1 MSRICFAE
9 IRSMLKKRKIYE
21 CLPVPAAVILFMVSL
36 VIGVVSVKAATV
48 VLRPGM
54 LPSRV
59 KLWQKELPSDIR
71 LEGETLAIDLVSLR
85 DLPGSVK
92 ILDMSALEIKGTT
105 LENSSYMGRSCFS
118 DGEVPPFA
126 LFATEVEEVLL
137 PSGVTAIGEGAFAE
151 TPLRKIVFPASL
163 VSMGARTFYLCDM
176 LEEADLSLSSVTAVP
191 EQCFYGCASLRNVI
205 LPPCVASLGKESL
218 MKSGVRKLDLSGVR
232 ETGDYACALME
243 SLEEVTLC
251 AGIRLGEGAFF
262 GDGGLGIM
270 AGMPSGSAPLSL
282 ALNGI
287 AGLGGEISGEIIGEG
302 AYAGLAAERISLHPS
317 VREICDHAFRN
328 AMNLKTVDV
337 RKLGNAV
344 PGCSPLA
351 FSGVETRNVVLEVAA
366 GEKEVWASAPVWKD
380 FLVSDVSEVKGI
392 TDVGVTIRIGRHS
405 GGELRISS
413 SHAIDEVTVCGLD
426 GIVLAQARPGTQEYV
441 SDPFGGEIIVVRV
454 VSGSVSKVVKLTEG
468 Y

>member
-1 MSRICFAE
+1 
-9 IRSMLKKRKIYE
+9 MLKKRNIYE
-21 CLPVPAAVILFMVSL
+21 YLPLHVVIPFVASL
-36 VIGVVSVKAATV
+36 AIGFVSVKAATV

-54 LPSRV
+54 LPSQVRV
-59 KLWQKELPSDIR
+59 WQKELPSDIR

-85 DLPGSVK
+85 DLPVSVK
-92 ILDMSALEIKGTT
+92 TLDMSALEIKGTT

-151 TPLRKIVFPASL
+151 TPLKKIVFPASL
-163 VSMGARTFYLCDM
+163 VSMGARAFYLCDM
-176 LEEADLSLSSVTAVP
+176 LEEADLSLCSVTALP
-191 EQCFYGCASLRNVI
+191 EQGFYGCSSLRNIV
-205 LPPCVASLGKESL
+205 LPSCVTSLGKEAL
-218 MKSGVRKLDLSGVR
+218 MKSGVLKLDLSGVS
-232 ETGDYACALME
+232 ETGDYACASMDN
-243 SLEEVTLC
+243 LEEVTLR

-262 GDGGLGIM
+262 GDGRLGIM

-287 AGLGGEISGEIIGEG
+287 VELGGEISGEIIGEG

-317 VREICDHAFRN
+317 VREVREHAFRN
-328 AMNLKTVDV
+328 AVNLKTVDV

-366 GEKEVWASAPVWKD
+366 GEKEVWASAPVWKE
-380 FLVSDVSEVKGI
+380 FLVSEVSEVSEVTGV
-392 TDVGVTIRIGRHS
+392 DVMIKIIMDPGGV
-405 GGELRISS
+405 LRINSN
-413 SHAIDEVTVCGLD
+413 HAIDEVTVCRMD
-426 GIVLAQARPGTQEYV
+426 GIILAQARPGTQEYV
-441 SDPFGGEIIVVRV
+441 SEPFSGEKIVVRV
-454 VSGSVSKVVKLTEG
+454 VSGSVSKVVKLIEG